1 MCRRAEGAR
10 DGRVSQVDLAV
21 LEERELQ
28 AASEEAYTTADRQ
41 EDGAAV
47 EKTEDGAAAEETN
60 TSTEP

>member
-1 MCRRAEGAR
+1 MCQRADGAG

-28 AASEEAYTTADRQ
+28 AASEEVYTAADRQ
-41 EDGAAV
+41 EDGAAA
-47 EKTEDGAAAEETN
+47 ERTEDGAAAEETN

>member
-1 MCRRAEGAR
+1 MCRRAEGAG

-28 AASEEAYTTADRQ
+28 EANEEAYTAADRE
-41 EDGAAV
+41 EDGAAT
-47 EKTEDGAAAEETN
+47 EKTEDRAATEETN